1 MNLNFLFLD
10 GYGVFVWPAFI
21 FTFVCCFSLY
31 LKTRKELKKYEKMLL
46 IEFKQLPVAKIEVTK
61 HKRTSKEVLLSN
73 PIY

>member
-31 LKTRKELKKYEKMLL
+31 LKTRKELKKHEKMLL